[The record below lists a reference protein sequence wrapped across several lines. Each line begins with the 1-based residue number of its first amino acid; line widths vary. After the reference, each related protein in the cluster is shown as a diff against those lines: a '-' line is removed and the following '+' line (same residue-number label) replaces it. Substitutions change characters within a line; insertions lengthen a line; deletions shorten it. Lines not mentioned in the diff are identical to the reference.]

1 MLNNL
6 MAHFTDYKVKNSV
19 FPEYCILYKGA
30 KKEFEKCAETYFN
43 TKFKKD
49 DIVSLMGV
57 QVYFC
62 SKVPLGAI
70 ILGNDV
76 SHYPTITEVL

>member
-1 MLNNL
+1 MLRSL
-6 MAHFTDYKVKNSV
+6 MAHFIDYKTKNFV
-19 FPEYCILYKGA
+19 FPEYCILHKDA
-30 KKEFEKCAETYFN
+30 KKEFEKCAESHFN

-49 DIVSLMGV
+49 DVISLMGV
-57 QVYFC
+57 QVCFC

-76 SHYPTITEVL
+76 SYYTTTTEVL